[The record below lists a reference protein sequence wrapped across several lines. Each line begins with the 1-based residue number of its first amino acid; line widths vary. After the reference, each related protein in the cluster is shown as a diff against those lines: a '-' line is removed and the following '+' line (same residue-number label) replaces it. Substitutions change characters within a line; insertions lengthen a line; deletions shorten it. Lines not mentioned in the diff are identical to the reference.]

1 MALVAPS
8 AGDGALSGGYRYN
21 AHLAAAGPD
30 HGWEMHS
37 TARLPLAR
45 LPASDVVVID
55 SLSAWAAPLAA
66 GKRRR
71 PPCVGLV
78 HQRPGGVDGW
88 RLRRSLQRRLD
99 AATYRACDLVV
110 SSSVTATDELIECG
124 VDPDRIEL
132 VRPGCDLPPGRARPP
147 LGAGRRIGVVH
158 VGNWLPNKGILQLLD
173 CIASLPDHDVTLH
186 LVGRTDVDPAYTAL
200 VRDRLARRGLRSR
213 VVVHGPLGPAEV
225 ASLYAAA
232 DVFVF
237 PSDRESYGTVVAE
250 ALALGLPVV
259 GWDRPHLRALVDD
272 GVEGLLAP
280 PGDVEAL
287 ASALRRVARD
297 DDLRASLADGAQARG
312 RTLPRWRDATR
323 LFYDALARL
332 AE

>member
-8 AGDGALSGGYRYN
+8 PGDGALSGGYRYN

-30 HGWEMHS
+30 HGWDMQT

-45 LPASDVVVID
+45 LPSADVVVID
-55 SLSAWAAPLAA
+55 SLSAWAAPRAVRR
-66 GKRRR
+66 RRR
-71 PPCVGLV
+71 PPCVALV
-78 HQRPGGVDGW
+78 HQSPGGVDGW
-88 RLRRSLQRRLD
+88 QIRRNLQRRLD
-99 AATYRACDLVV
+99 AATYRSCDLVV
-110 SSSVTATDELIECG
+110 SSSVTATDELVECG
-124 VDPDRIEL
+124 VDPERIVL

-147 LGAGRRIGVVH
+147 LDAGRRIGVVH

-173 CIASLPDHDVTLH
+173 CLAVLPDHDVTLH

-200 VRDRLARRGLRSR
+200 VRERLARRGLRSR
-213 VVVHGPLGPAEV
+213 VVVHGPLGPADV

-250 ALALGLPVV
+250 ALALGLPVI

-280 PGDVEAL
+280 PGDIEAL
-287 ASALRRVARD
+287 ASALRRVARGR
-297 DDLRASLADGAQARG
+297 DLRASLAAGALARG
-312 RTLPRWRDATR
+312 RTLPRWSDAAR
-323 LFYDALARL
+323 LFYDALSRL